1 MNRAKTDFDHVLT
14 LDLAVILFIYKN
26 TIAMSSLLSTFLVNW
41 SNGAFIM
48 TVVFGLVILGLVGAV
63 IIFINNSI
71 KKEQKE
77 KEQQEQN

>member
-1 MNRAKTDFDHVLT
+1 
-14 LDLAVILFIYKN
+14 
-26 TIAMSSLLSTFLVNW
+26 MSSLLSTFLVNW

-77 KEQQEQN
+77 KEQQEQS

>member
-14 LDLAVILFIYKN
+14 LALAVILLIYKN